1 MVHNDKKFLLVV
13 DDSRG
18 IQKQL
23 RWAFPGFEVATAGDR
38 EEAMTQF
45 RRVQPGV
52 VLLDLGLPP
61 DPGGVTEGL
70 ATLQEI
76 LSLVPETRV
85 IVITGDND
93 RSNAVKA
100 IHLGACDF
108 YQKPVDAELL
118 ALMVNRAH
126 TLYQLEVENRQRQQ
140 PSASSPLPG
149 ILASSPVMLDLCR
162 TVERIAPV
170 NITTLLRGA
179 SGTGKERFAQ
189 AIHSLSTR
197 SGQRMVAIN
206 CAAIPDNLLESELFG
221 HERGAFTGALQQ
233 TIGKIEHADAGTLFL
248 DEIGDLPMD
257 LQSKLLRFLQ
267 ERVVQRVG
275 GRVDIP
281 VDVRIVCATHQD
293 LEKQIGA
300 GRFREDLYY
309 RISEFTVNIPP
320 LRERDGDVLMLARS
334 LLNRYSSELGRSL
347 KGFDQAALHALEVYQ
362 WPGNVRELESRV
374 KRAAIMASGSYVSV
388 QDLELEDDAGN
399 VVPLD
404 LRSQREEV
412 ERKTVVLALKRNNQ
426 NAVQAANDLGIAR
439 PTLYKLL
446 NKYEIK
452 I

>member
-1 MVHNDKKFLLVV
+1 
-13 DDSRG
+13 
-18 IQKQL
+18 
-23 RWAFPGFEVATAGDR
+23 
-38 EEAMTQF
+38 
-45 RRVQPGV
+45 
-52 VLLDLGLPP
+52 
-61 DPGGVTEGL
+61 
-70 ATLQEI
+70 
-76 LSLVPETRV
+76 
-85 IVITGDND
+85 
-93 RSNAVKA
+93 
-100 IHLGACDF
+100 
-108 YQKPVDAELL
+108 
-118 ALMVNRAH
+118 
-126 TLYQLEVENRQRQQ
+126 
-140 PSASSPLPG
+140 LPG

>member
-1 MVHNDKKFLLVV
+1 VPKDKKFLLVV

-23 RWAFPGFEVATAGDR
+23 RWAFPGFEVVTAGDR
-38 EEAMTQF
+38 EDAIAQF
-45 RRVQPGV
+45 RRVEPGV

-93 RSNAVKA
+93 RTNAVKA
-100 IHLGACDF
+100 IQLGACDF
-108 YQKPVDAELL
+108 YQKPVYAELL
-118 ALMVNRAH
+118 ALMVNRAN
-126 TLYQLEVENRQRQQ
+126 TLYQLEVENRQLQRPQL
-140 PSASSPLPG
+140 SSPLAG
-149 ILASSPVMLDLCR
+149 ILASSPVMLDVCR
-162 TVERIAPV
+162 TVQRIAPV
-170 NITTLLRGA
+170 DITTLLRGA

-189 AIHSLSTR
+189 AIHSLSPR
-197 SGQRMVAIN
+197 SKLRMVAIN

-221 HERGAFTGALQQ
+221 HEIGAFTGASRQS
-233 TIGKIEHADAGTLFL
+233 IGKIEHADGGTLFL

-267 ERVVQRVG
+267 ERVVERVG

-293 LEKQIGA
+293 LEKQISA

-320 LRERDGDVLMLARS
+320 LRDRDGDVLMLARS
-334 LLNRYSSELGRSL
+334 FLNRYSSELGRSL
-347 KGFDQAALHALEVYQ
+347 KGFDQAALHAIEAHN

-374 KRAAIMASGSYVSV
+374 KRATIMASGSYVRV
-388 QDLELEDDAGN
+388 EDLELDDDTEN
-399 VVPLD
+399 IVPLD
-404 LRSQREEV
+404 LRTQRDEV
-412 ERKTVVLALKRNNQ
+412 ERRTVVLALERSNQ
-426 NAVQAANDLGIAR
+426 NAVQAANELGIAR

-446 NKYEIK
+446 IKHEIE